1 MAWELLVAIAGA
13 LLIVIVLLVMHVI
26 AIRERVDVLES
37 SEHALWGSVNCLGD
51 NDDELRGRIW
61 KLEHKDGKQNG

>member
-37 SEHALWGSVNCLGD
+37 SEHALWGSVNRLGD